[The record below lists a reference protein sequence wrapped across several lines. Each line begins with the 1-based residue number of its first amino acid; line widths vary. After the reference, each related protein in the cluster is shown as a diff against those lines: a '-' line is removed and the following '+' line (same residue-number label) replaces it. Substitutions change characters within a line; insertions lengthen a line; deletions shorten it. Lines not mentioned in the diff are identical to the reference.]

1 MLPVQYGLSSVYSA
15 AAKPVSGAKR
25 APHIVML
32 LSAFKQEDSPSDV
45 TSYALG
51 SKPFKLHGFEHSN
64 QMLLSPNGV
73 PTGTVGVSCKQDSH
87 SQGEPFAGL
96 VVGQKAI
103 AFKAAEGEV
112 SAEQWLLGAMNETFR
127 LLIPK
132 AAISRAQPS
141 PSACGSGIKLGL
153 YADQCSPVLTTK
165 EHKRQC

>member
-1 MLPVQYGLSSVYSA
+1 
-15 AAKPVSGAKR
+15 
-25 APHIVML
+25 ML
-32 LSAFKQEDSPSDV
+32 LSAFKQDDSPSDV
-45 TSYALG
+45 TSYGLG

-73 PTGTVGVSCKQDSH
+73 PTGTVGVSCKQDSR

-96 VVGQKAI
+96 VVSQKAI

-127 LLIPK
+127 LLTPK

-153 YADQCSPVLTTK
+153 YADQCSPVLTTT